1 MKQNLTEYKDEF
13 IYYLKTLNCFDRFV
27 NNLKVFKVIS
37 LDGYLTKQF
46 HRNTPI
52 TDLINLAFHW
62 DSTDEGFCFWSEQEF
77 ELFSLVQNK
86 SYENRNINNSFWSD

>member
-27 NNLKVFKVIS
+27 NNLKIFKEIS
-37 LDGYLTKQF
+37 LDEYLKRQF
-46 HRNTPI
+46 HRNTPVI
-52 TDLINLAFHW
+52 DLINNAFHW
-62 DSTDEGFCFWSEQEF
+62 DSTDEGFYFWSEQEF

-86 SYENRNINNSFWSD
+86 SYENKDINNSFWSD

>member
-1 MKQNLTEYKDEF
+1 MKQNITEYKDEF

-27 NNLKVFKVIS
+27 NNLKIFKVIS

-52 TDLINLAFHW
+52 TDLINNAFHW

-86 SYENRNINNSFWSD
+86 SYKNRNINNSFWSD

>member
-1 MKQNLTEYKDEF
+1 MKQNITEYKDEF

-27 NNLKVFKVIS
+27 DNLKIFKVIS

-52 TDLINLAFHW
+52 TDLINNAFHW
-62 DSTDEGFCFWSEQEF
+62 DSTDEGLGFWSEQEF

>member
-1 MKQNLTEYKDEF
+1 MKQNITEYKDEF

-27 NNLKVFKVIS
+27 NNLKVFKELS
-37 LDGYLTKQF
+37 LDEYLKRQF

-52 TDLINLAFHW
+52 TDLINMAFHW
-62 DSTDEGFCFWSEQEF
+62 DSTTEGFNFWSEQEF

-86 SYENRNINNSFWSD
+86 SYENRNVDNSFWSD